1 MVTVLALACT
11 ACADLTG
18 IQTFAKMAPDPA
30 AVQGLTRIYVQEPD
44 LREDIKLLGDDPPN
58 PDLAAQNKLRAE
70 QAVAIQG
77 LDKALCEYMQALGA
91 LAAGDIIQ
99 STSNVKDVTTGLTA
113 LQKAE
118 PALGLTAGKVS
129 IITEFIQSIA
139 DLAENGY
146 RNARLVDI
154 VSRSDPAFQQI
165 ISLQTDIVT
174 KAIKPSIAEMQTSLN
189 LHVNLA
195 TPNPRTDVL
204 KFIGE
209 DLDTWGKAA
218 TQPHAKLPPGYENR
232 NPAYGALGAADAHA
246 ARYLLKKSLE
256 ADQATLTA
264 QAAAADAY
272 VKALQSIGAGHTKL
286 VKRGK
291 DLLTKA
297 TVTEIQPLAQEV
309 HKDYQDIQGL
319 ESTSP
324 AKH

>member
-58 PDLAAQNKLRAE
+58 PDLAAQDKLRAE

-91 LAAGDIIQ
+91 LAAGDVVQ
-99 STSNVKDVTTGLTA
+99 STSNVKGVTTGLTS

-146 RNARLVDI
+146 RNAKLVDI
-154 VSRSDPAFQQI
+154 ISRSDPAFQQI
-165 ISLQTDIVT
+165 ISLQRDIVT
-174 KAIKPSIAEMQTSLN
+174 KAIKPSIAEIQTSLN
-189 LHVNLA
+189 QHVNLT
-195 TPNPRTDVL
+195 TPNLRTDVL
-204 KFIGE
+204 KFMGE

-232 NPAYGALGAADAHA
+232 NPTYGALGAADAHA

-256 ADQATLTA
+256 ADQATLTV

-272 VKALQSIGAGHTKL
+272 VKALQSIGTAHTKL